1 MNQIVGVFLVKNE
14 EHFIAWSLMNVVKFC
29 DQIIVLD
36 NLSTDRTREI
46 VENVADQL
54 DHIELIEVKDANNT
68 QKYLEKYFGSRT
80 WVLGVDGDE
89 IHDPIGLAQMR
100 NRIKS
105 GEFDQFWS
113 VSSRYLHVTEFDFA
127 GSIVRGYPSPPAK
140 AGLKLYNF
148 NAIDNW
154 QSKWRKRERL
164 HGKGLVF
171 RDGFSKQKTYSF
183 PRETQWD
190 TADFRCLHLCFL
202 QRSSQDNNNISLNKL
217 SGRRNPGESRIL
229 RRFTRKIEQLN
240 PNSSDYRKKRYA
252 RGTVDSFDLSG
263 FGQPDDF
270 RSVDS
275 KCDEVMDYL
284 RIVRIV
290 I

>member
-1 MNQIVGVFLVKNE
+1 MSRIVGVFLVKNE
-14 EHFIAWSLMNVVKFC
+14 EYFIAWSLMNVLKFC
-29 DQIIVLD
+29 DHIIVLD

-46 VENVADQL
+46 VETIANL
-54 DHIELIEVKDANNT
+54 HDHIELIEVKNANNT
-68 QKYLEKYFGSRT
+68 QKYLEKYFGTDT

-89 IHDPIGLAQMR
+89 ILDPTGLARLR

-105 GEFDQFWS
+105 GEFDPFWS
-113 VSSRYLHVTEFDFA
+113 VASRYLHVTEFDFTD
-127 GSIVRGYPSPPAK
+127 SIVRGYPSPPAK
-140 AGLKLYNF
+140 AGRKLYNF

-171 RDGFSKQKTYSF
+171 RDGYSKQDTYSFSKQ
-183 PRETQWD
+183 TQWD
-190 TADFRCLHLCFL
+190 SADFRCLHLCFL
-202 QRSSQDNNNISLNKL
+202 KRSSQDNSNMSSSQL
-217 SGRRNPGESRIL
+217 SARRNPAESRTL

-252 RGTVDSFDLSG
+252 RGSVESFDVSA
-263 FGQPDDF
+263 FGKPGEF
-270 RSVDS
+270 ASVDAE
-275 KCDEVMDYL
+275 CDEVMAYL
-284 RIVRIV
+284 QNVRVV

>member
-1 MNQIVGVFLVKNE
+1 MNKIVGVVLVKNE
-14 EHFIAWSLMNVVKFC
+14 EYFIAWSLMNVLNFC
-29 DQIIVLD
+29 DHIIVLD
-36 NLSTDRTREI
+36 NLSTDRTPEI
-46 VENVADQL
+46 VRNIANL
-54 DHIELIEVKDANNT
+54 HDHIELIEVKNANNT
-68 QKYLEKYFGSRT
+68 QKYLEKYFGTET

-89 IHDPIGLAQMR
+89 IHDPIGLARMR
-100 NRIKS
+100 SRLTS
-105 GEFDQFWS
+105 GEFDSFWS
-113 VSSRYLHVTEFDFA
+113 VASRYLHVTEFDFTD
-127 GSIVRGYPSPPAK
+127 SIVHGYPSPPAK

-171 RDGFSKQKTYSF
+171 RDGYSKQNTYSFSKQ
-183 PRETQWD
+183 TQWD

-202 QRSSQDNNNISLNKL
+202 KRSSQDNTNL
-217 SGRRNPGESRIL
+217 SPNQLSARRNPAESRTL
-229 RRFTRKIEQLN
+229 RRLTRKIEQLN

-252 RGTVDSFDLSG
+252 RGTVESFDLSG
-263 FGQPDDF
+263 FGKPDDF
-270 RSVDS
+270 ALVDA

-284 RIVRIV
+284 QDVLVV